1 MHNIKICYTQHL
13 IIAWYEKKKPLKW
26 AILIF
31 TLNLHYICLQVK
43 KKELEGVTLSLD
55 DSPPK
60 EKHTLIEVRRRKLGR
75 NVH

>member
-1 MHNIKICYTQHL
+1 M
-13 IIAWYEKKKPLKW
+13 KKNPLKW

>member
-1 MHNIKICYTQHL
+1 M
-13 IIAWYEKKKPLKW
+13 KKKPLKW

-60 EKHTLIEVRRRKLGR
+60 ESTH
-75 NVH
+75 

>member
-1 MHNIKICYTQHL
+1 M
-13 IIAWYEKKKPLKW
+13 KKNPLKW

-31 TLNLHYICLQVK
+31 TLNLHYICLHVK

-60 EKHTLIEVRRRKLGR
+60 EKHTL
-75 NVH
+75 